1 MLRMKV
7 KAVGLDRDTFLPVV
21 ILTNDGEDSYLPL
34 VIGPAEANAIAVV
47 LESVE
52 ISRPLT
58 HDLLLSSVLALGA
71 KVDKVVITDLAD
83 DVYYARSAL
92 SRAKKRCVDARP
104 SDAIA
109 LALRSG
115 AAIFVSEKIK
125 PYAMAVSGED
135 DPEME
140 QFRSFLE
147 NVSRRLPQGELR
159 DLELCIDGRFW
170 RILFSRRG
178 VRHVIA

>member
-1 MLRMKV
+1 MKV

-83 DVYYARSAL
+83 DVYYAEICFIQGEKTVR
-92 SRAKKRCVDARP
+92 VDARP

-147 NVSRRLPQGELR
+147 NVSPDDFRKEN
-159 DLELCIDGRFW
+159 
-170 RILFSRRG
+170 
-178 VRHVIA
+178 

>member
-7 KAVGLDRDTFLPVV
+7 KAVGIDRETLLPVV
-21 ILTNDGEDSYLPL
+21 ILTDEIEESYVPM

-47 LESVE
+47 LENVE

-58 HDLLLSSVLALGA
+58 HDLLLSSVLALGG

-83 DVYYARSAL
+83 DVYYAEICLIHGERNL
-92 SRAKKRCVDARP
+92 RVDARP

-115 AAIFVSEKIK
+115 ASIFVDEKIT
-125 PYAMAVSGED
+125 PYAMAIPGED

-147 NVSRRLPQGELR
+147 
-159 DLELCIDGRFW
+159 DLSPDDFRKDN
-170 RILFSRRG
+170 
-178 VRHVIA
+178 

>member
-1 MLRMKV
+1 M
-7 KAVGLDRDTFLPVV
+7 
-21 ILTNDGEDSYLPL
+21 
-34 VIGPAEANAIAVV
+34 
-47 LESVE
+47 
-52 ISRPLT
+52 
-58 HDLLLSSVLALGA
+58 
-71 KVDKVVITDLAD
+71 
-83 DVYYARSAL
+83 
-92 SRAKKRCVDARP
+92 RADARP

-147 NVSRRLPQGELR
+147 NVSPDDFRKEN
-159 DLELCIDGRFW
+159 
-170 RILFSRRG
+170 
-178 VRHVIA
+178 

>member
-7 KAVGLDRDTFLPVV
+7 KAVGIDRETLLPVV
-21 ILTNDGEDSYLPL
+21 ILTDEMEESYVPM

-47 LESVE
+47 LDNVE

-58 HDLLLSSVLALGA
+58 HDLLLSSVLALGG

-83 DVYYARSAL
+83 DVYYAEVFLVHEGRTL
-92 SRAKKRCVDARP
+92 RVDARP

-115 AAIFVSEKIK
+115 AAIFVDAKIA
-125 PYAMAVSGED
+125 PYAMVIPGED
-135 DPEME
+135 DPELE

-147 NVSRRLPQGELR
+147 
-159 DLELCIDGRFW
+159 DLSPDDFRKDN
-170 RILFSRRG
+170 
-178 VRHVIA
+178 

>member
-7 KAVGLDRDTFLPVV
+7 KAVGIDRETLLPVV
-21 ILTNDGEDSYLPL
+21 ILTDDGEESYVPL

-47 LESVE
+47 LENVE

-71 KVDKVVITDLAD
+71 KVDKIIITDLTED
-83 DVYYARSAL
+83 IYYAEVCLLQGDKTLRI
-92 SRAKKRCVDARP
+92 DARP

-115 AAIFVSEKIK
+115 ASIFVDEKIV
-125 PYAMAVSGED
+125 PYALAIPGED

-147 NVSRRLPQGELR
+147 
-159 DLELCIDGRFW
+159 DLSPDDFRKEN
-170 RILFSRRG
+170 
-178 VRHVIA
+178 